1 MLSIQFKLP
10 YICIME
16 RRIKILNYLT
26 VIVIV
31 LFTIVQGKWLYS
43 RYKYTVQTCADTLYS
58 RVFESIDEY
67 NKVRQ
72 SAVNNEIAVEYTTR
86 RFIRGGTEMF
96 LFDIYTA
103 DMRHCSAIDSLS
115 ADLFSRIY
123 EMQHP
128 DWLDREVQVI
138 VVKQER
144 KESEVLDAIERSCLN
159 RRSPF
164 SVEKLDTRM
173 RSNHINI
180 DTIFAETADSIVW
193 ESSRAEWGSLFH
205 PVLSITYPYDILG
218 KKLVRMDCPIALP
231 LIIREMSDILF
242 FSFTLS
248 VLLVFCLVAQIATIR
263 KQRKIENLRS
273 DFIQTMIHEL
283 KRPIATLKMCV
294 SYMGNERLMK
304 DIQGRQMVVADSHTA
319 LDSLSALFSKLRDL
333 TFSNATEIPLNIS
346 AFSLHDLLDTCIHKL
361 NVPSDKNVHIVVL
374 PHEDVIITADRM
386 HMMNII
392 DNLLENAVKYS
403 REKVEI
409 EIDYQKCDNDYVR
422 ISVKDNGLGIP
433 KSEHRHIFEKF
444 YRGRIGFEKN
454 IAGMGLG
461 LAYVRML
468 VEAHR
473 GDIHIESELNHG
485 SSFII
490 ELPQ

>member
-1 MLSIQFKLP
+1 
-10 YICIME
+10 
-16 RRIKILNYLT
+16 
-26 VIVIV
+26 
-31 LFTIVQGKWLYS
+31 
-43 RYKYTVQTCADTLYS
+43 
-58 RVFESIDEY
+58 
-67 NKVRQ
+67 
-72 SAVNNEIAVEYTTR
+72 
-86 RFIRGGTEMF
+86 
-96 LFDIYTA
+96 
-103 DMRHCSAIDSLS
+103 
-115 ADLFSRIY
+115 
-123 EMQHP
+123 
-128 DWLDREVQVI
+128 
-138 VVKQER
+138 
-144 KESEVLDAIERSCLN
+144 
-159 RRSPF
+159 
-164 SVEKLDTRM
+164 M

-346 AFSLHDLLDTCIHKL
+346 AFSLHDLLDMCIHKL

-473 GDIHIESELNHG
+473 GNIHIESELNHG